1 MEVVRL
7 REKLKKNLSIG
18 IAVIICVI
26 FAMVLSIFIS
36 PMKDASYDLS
46 LMNQEAHFVAETETF
61 DDKGWTV
68 YTQEGDTVT
77 LLTHAG
83 GGSYTGI
90 ALGQTFY
97 FSRVM
102 EEDLDSP
109 TLQIGTSER
118 QFVVFLDDEVIY
130 TDCPELDNRIGYL
143 QLPMNDHGRE
153 DPIIITLPQNYQ
165 GKTLTIAQS
174 TPPYSETSSVKAY
187 PCSVRLY
194 CGYSYESGLI
204 AESFSTAIIAAVM
217 FAVGVS
223 LLVFFVRS
231 GKIESLCMALA
242 AFLWMTIQLIDTS
255 FFYHYFG
262 DYAPNGIKSCCFFA
276 MLALLVFLI
285 RKAGKFRKLLWT
297 PAALYVLSLI
307 ANFICVLHASNAIKP
322 VLLFLSGPLTE
333 WITMVSFA
341 VILVLGMAVWKKES
355 RFYQLFS
362 PLSILGIAAYLDIH
376 GVYEN
381 AGGIR
386 SVFPCGF

>member
-1 MEVVRL
+1 MC
-7 REKLKKNLSIG
+7 EKLKKNLSVS
-18 IAVIICVI
+18 IAVVTCII

-36 PMKDASYDLS
+36 PMKEASYDLS
-46 LMNQEAHFVAETETF
+46 LMNQEAHFVEETETF

-77 LLTHAG
+77 RLTHTA

-90 ALGQTFY
+90 ELGQTFY

-118 QFVVFLDDEVIY
+118 QYVVFLDDEVIY
-130 TDCPELDNRIGYL
+130 TDCPELDNRIGHL
-143 QLPMNDHGRE
+143 RLPMNAYVRE